1 MATIQLGGLATGL
14 DTTALINQLMSV
26 EQQPLTLLQTNKL
39 KLQAISTAFQDLNSR
54 LSTVQSKADALRD
67 PETFFPRSVS
77 SSAESVATA
86 SAGAG
91 TARGTYTLTVSAI
104 ARGSFAAAAS
114 TKGTTSDVVAAG
126 AGTFQFKLGPSGA
139 TVSIDVD
146 ATTTLDQLAKA
157 INDKGA
163 GVRASVVNVGT
174 TATPAYQLTLASTAT
189 GAANNIV
196 IVHDD
201 TMLGVANTQAA
212 SDAAFTIAGIGSFT
226 RSTNTFSDVLDG
238 VTISL
243 KASSGTTDLT
253 VDLDNSGVQGNV
265 QGLLDAYNDVVKT
278 IDSQSQITTD
288 ANGNN
293 QLGAFTGDIV
303 PQMIR
308 RSLATTIAT
317 PGSGTLSTLA
327 QIGITTQR
335 DGTLSMDTA
344 KFQQAIT
351 ADPQAVSDL
360 VAGTSSH
367 DGVADLLFA
376 KLQTMTQAVTGTIAE
391 REDGL
396 TSQITSLDKQI
407 DDTQN
412 RLDQTKQMLEEKFQ
426 NLELVVSRIQ
436 TTGNAL
442 LAQLQ
447 ALQNSNIQNRI
458 SSNNSSS
465 SNSSSSSI

>member
-26 EQQPLTLLQTNKL
+26 EQQPLTLLQTSKL

-54 LSTVQSKADALRD
+54 LATVQSRADALRD

-77 SSAESVATA
+77 SSAESVAAA
-86 SAGAG
+86 SASAG
-91 TARGTYTLTVSAI
+91 TARGTYTLSVSAL

-114 TKGTTSDVVAAG
+114 TKGATSDVVAASR
-126 AGTFQFKLGPSGA
+126 GTFQFRLGPGGA
-139 TVSIDVD
+139 VVSIDVD

-157 INDKGA
+157 VNDKGA

-174 TATPAYQLTLASTAT
+174 TAAPAYQLTLASTAT
-189 GAANNIV
+189 GAASNIV
-196 IVHDD
+196 IVHDG
-201 TMLGVANTQAA
+201 TTLGVANTQAA
-212 SDAAFTIAGIGSFT
+212 TDSSFTIAGIGSFT

-243 KASSGTTDLT
+243 KASSGSTDLT
-253 VDLDNSGVQGNV
+253 VDFDNSGVQANV

-278 IDSQSQITTD
+278 IDLQSQITTD
-288 ANGNN
+288 SNGSP

-308 RSLATTIAT
+308 RSLASAIAT
-317 PGSGTLSTLA
+317 PVAGSLSTLS

-335 DGTLSMDTA
+335 DGSLSMDTD
-344 KFQQAIT
+344 KFQKAIA

-360 VAGTSSH
+360 VAGTSSR

-407 DDTQN
+407 DATQS
-412 RLDQTKQMLEEKFQ
+412 RLDQTRQMLEEKFQ

-447 ALQNSNIQNRI
+447 ALQNSSIQNRI
-458 SSNNSSS
+458 SG
-465 SNSSSSSI
+465 SNSSSARSSGSG

>member
-26 EQQPLTLLQTNKL
+26 EQQPLTLLQTSKL

-54 LSTVQSKADALRD
+54 LATVQSRADALRD

-77 SSAESVATA
+77 SSAESVAAA
-86 SAGAG
+86 SASAG
-91 TARGTYTLTVSAI
+91 TARGTYTLSVSAL

-114 TKGTTSDVVAAG
+114 TKGATSDVVAASR
-126 AGTFQFKLGPSGA
+126 GTFQFRLGPGGA
-139 TVSIDVD
+139 VVSIDVD

-157 INDKGA
+157 VNDKGA

-174 TATPAYQLTLASTAT
+174 AAAPAYQLTLASTAT
-189 GAANNIV
+189 GAASNIV

-201 TMLGVANTQAA
+201 TTLGVANTQAA
-212 SDAAFTIAGIGSFT
+212 TDSSFTIAGIGSFT

-243 KASSGTTDLT
+243 KASSGSTDLT
-253 VDLDNSGVQGNV
+253 VDFDNSGVQANV

-278 IDSQSQITTD
+278 IDLQSQITTD
-288 ANGNN
+288 SNGSP

-308 RSLATTIAT
+308 RSLASAIAT
-317 PGSGTLSTLA
+317 PVAGSLSTLS

-335 DGTLSMDTA
+335 DGSLSMDTD
-344 KFQQAIT
+344 KFQKAIA

-360 VAGTSSH
+360 VAGTSSR

-407 DDTQN
+407 DATQS
-412 RLDQTKQMLEEKFQ
+412 RLDQTRQMLEEKFQ

-447 ALQNSNIQNRI
+447 ALQNSSIQNRI
-458 SSNNSSS
+458 SG
-465 SNSSSSSI
+465 SNSSSARSSGSG

>member
-26 EQQPLTLLQTNKL
+26 EQQPLTLLQTSKL

-54 LSTVQSKADALRD
+54 LATVQSRADALRD

-77 SSAESVATA
+77 SSAESVAAA
-86 SAGAG
+86 SASAG
-91 TARGTYTLTVSAI
+91 TARGTYTLSVSAL

-114 TKGTTSDVVAAG
+114 TKGATSDVVAASR
-126 AGTFQFKLGPSGA
+126 GTFQFRLGPGGA
-139 TVSIDVD
+139 VVSIDVD

-157 INDKGA
+157 VNDKGA

-174 TATPAYQLTLASTAT
+174 TAAPAYQLTLASTAT
-189 GAANNIV
+189 GAASNIV

-201 TMLGVANTQAA
+201 TTLGVANTQAA
-212 SDAAFTIAGIGSFT
+212 TDSSFTIAGIGSFT

-243 KASSGTTDLT
+243 KASSGSTDLT
-253 VDLDNSGVQGNV
+253 VDFDNSGVQANV

-278 IDSQSQITTD
+278 IDLQSQITTD
-288 ANGNN
+288 SNGSP

-308 RSLATTIAT
+308 RSLASAIAT
-317 PGSGTLSTLA
+317 PVAGSLSTLS

-335 DGTLSMDTA
+335 DGSLSMDTD
-344 KFQQAIT
+344 KFQKAIA

-360 VAGTSSH
+360 VAGTSSR

-407 DDTQN
+407 DATQS
-412 RLDQTKQMLEEKFQ
+412 RLDQTRQMLEEKFQ

-447 ALQNSNIQNRI
+447 ALQNSSIQNRI
-458 SSNNSSS
+458 SG
-465 SNSSSSSI
+465 SNSSSARSSGSG